1 MPRATDLVR
10 CRLCGALWLPGEMEA
25 RYCLICMGRVRS
37 KPSERARKRQRQRAR
52 QRAAEAA
59 SATPAAT

>member
-10 CRLCGALWLPGEMEA
+10 CRLCGALWLPGEMEG

-52 QRAAEAA
+52 QRAAAA
-59 SATPAAT
+59 ANPAPTTA